1 MWESPFEQVEFV
13 ILLCQ
18 RLTKGCQS
26 MKHIYLIGGTMGIGK
41 TSACLALKN
50 NLCRSVFLDGDWCWS
65 MNPFVVTEE
74 TKHMVMENI
83 CFLLNN
89 FIRCSAYDHHLL
101 LGVMHE
107 QGIAKDIL
115 SRLQL
120 DGCKAHV
127 LSLVCDAETLERR
140 ISGDIA
146 AGLRTPNDLTRSLGR
161 LPLYELLSTGK
172 LDVSQL
178 TPEETAQQILALCKD
193 S

>member
-1 MWESPFEQVEFV
+1 
-13 ILLCQ
+13 
-18 RLTKGCQS
+18 

-50 NLCRSVFLDGDWCWS
+50 KLDRSVFLDGDWCWS

-74 TKHMVMENI
+74 TKRMVMENI

-89 FIRCSAYDHHLL
+89 FLLCSAYDHIIF
-101 LGVMHE
+101 GWVMHE
-107 QGIAKDIL
+107 QAIVEDIL

-120 DGCKAHV
+120 DGCNVHAI
-127 LSLVCDAETLERR
+127 SLICDAETLEKR

-146 AGLRTPNDLTRSLGR
+146 AGLRTQSDLARSLAR
-161 LPLYELLSTGK
+161 LPLYEQLSTLK
-172 LDVSQL
+172 LDVSRL
-178 TPEETAQQILALCKD
+178 TPEETAAQILALCKN